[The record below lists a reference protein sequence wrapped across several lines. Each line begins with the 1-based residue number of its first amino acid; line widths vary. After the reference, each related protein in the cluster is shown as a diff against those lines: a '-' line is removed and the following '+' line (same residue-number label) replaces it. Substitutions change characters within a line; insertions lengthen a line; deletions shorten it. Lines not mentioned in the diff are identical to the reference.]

1 MHPPTNDPTA
11 GATSLRV
18 LLRRET
24 SQAHAQLDAQIAQL
38 DLREPGPRGVYSRLL
53 YRATLRVGRACQW
66 RAAEATPLMAR
77 MIEALGPDFPADN
90 PPQQDAPL
98 EADAAAY
105 VMLGSQMGL
114 TLLRQGLAPAQRT
127 GALALAPDTAAWGAF
142 VGRIGR
148 CAPGTEAA
156 ERLVADSCRVF
167 GIFHDEALA
176 LVTPAAERI
185 P

>member
-1 MHPPTNDPTA
+1 LHPPTNDPTA

-24 SQAHAQLDAQIAQL
+24 SQAHAQLDAHISQL
-38 DLREPGPRGVYSRLL
+38 DLREPGPRAVYSRLL

-77 MIEALGPDFPADN
+77 MID

-148 CAPGTEAA
+148 CVPGTEAA